1 MMAAPWACMQP
12 APGLTADRYILV
24 GGQQLR
30 LLHLRHC
37 ASAETRTPRGAESGW
52 GSPHS
57 LVDVVRVHAC
67 YRFSM
72 AVRTSVKNVIL
83 I

>member
-1 MMAAPWACMQP
+1 MVAAMVCAAPEVLRPC
-12 APGLTADRYILV
+12 GDSYTAWSGV
-24 GGQQLR
+24 G
-30 LLHLRHC
+30 
-37 ASAETRTPRGAESGW
+37 A

-72 AVRTSVKNVIL
+72 AVRTFVKNVIL

>member
-1 MMAAPWACMQP
+1 MVAAIARAAPEA
-12 APGLTADRYILV
+12 
-24 GGQQLR
+24 LR
-30 LLHLRHC
+30 LC
-37 ASAETRTPRGAESGW
+37 GDSYTAWSGVGV